1 MTSVRNCTLFIYWG
15 RRGYLSALV
24 LELAKVSDGEALFSI
39 SRQNELF
46 DQISCSGASILPVDT
61 FNRSFGAVSSLF
73 RLSQI
78 RRELLAAIEKHRV
91 GKVVVLIPHVWTPM
105 IADCLRD
112 TGAHYVVLVH
122 DATNHPGDATA
133 LVNRWLLRDALKAD
147 EVITLSSYVNSA
159 LIARFPQLR
168 GRTSNLFLP
177 VIRSSAVNGHAVNG
191 HAGNGHAVLRRPV
204 GFLFFGR
211 LLAYKGLPLFIEA
224 CELLRARGA
233 EFRIGVAGEG
243 NLGELSGRLAAL
255 NAVVT
260 NRWIAHDEVAAILSQ
275 FDCMVLSNVEASQS
289 GVVALAHGFGIPVA
303 ATPVGGLTEQIKD
316 RCSGLIARDVS
327 ASALADA
334 MELFM
339 TDAELRRRLSEGV
352 ARTQNEFSVAHFF
365 QKITE
370 RQGERIH

>member
-1 MTSVRNCTLFIYWG
+1 VTSVRNRTLFIYWG

-24 LELAKVSDGEALFSI
+24 LELAKVSDGEALFSV

-46 DQISCSGASILPVDT
+46 DQIKSSGASLLPVDT
-61 FNRSFGAVSSLF
+61 FNRSSGAIFSLF
-73 RLSQI
+73 RLSRI
-78 RRELLAAIEKHRV
+78 RRELLAAIETCQV

-105 IADCLRD
+105 IADCVRN
-112 TGAHYVVLVH
+112 TGARYVVVVH

-147 EVITLSSYVNSA
+147 EVVTLSSYVNSA
-159 LIARFPQLR
+159 LIARFPQLK
-168 GRTSNLFLP
+168 GHTSNLFLP
-177 VIRSSAVNGHAVNG
+177 VIRSSPVNGYASP
-191 HAGNGHAVLRRPV
+191 RRPV

-233 EFRIGVAGEG
+233 NFRVGVAGEG
-243 NLGELSGRLAAL
+243 NLGGSADRLAAL

-260 NRWIAHDEVAAILSQ
+260 NRWIAHDEVATIFGQ

-303 ATPVGGLTEQIKD
+303 ATPVGGLIEQIKD
-316 RCSGLIARDVS
+316 RRSGLIARDVS
-327 ASALADA
+327 AAALAEA

-339 TDAELRRRLSEGV
+339 SDAELRQQLSEGV
-352 ARTQNEFSVAHFF
+352 AKTQKELSVAHFF
-365 QKITE
+365 QRITE
-370 RQGERIH
+370 RQREKTH

>member
-1 MTSVRNCTLFIYWG
+1 VTSVRNRTLFIYWG

-24 LELAKVSDGEALFSI
+24 LELAKVSDGKALFSV

-46 DQISCSGASILPVDT
+46 DQIRSSGASILPVDT

-78 RRELLAAIEKHRV
+78 RRELLAAIEEHGV

-105 IADCLRD
+105 IADCIRN
-112 TGAHYVVLVH
+112 TGAQYVVLVH

-147 EVITLSSYVNSA
+147 EVVTLSGYVNSA
-159 LIARFPQLR
+159 LIARFPQLQ
-168 GRTSNLFLP
+168 GRTSSLFLP
-177 VIRSSAVNGHAVNG
+177 VIRSSAVNGHAVS
-191 HAGNGHAVLRRPV
+191 RRPK

-275 FDCMVLSNVEASQS
+275 YDCMVLSNVEASQS

-303 ATPVGGLTEQIKD
+303 ATPVGGLTEQIRH

-327 ASALADA
+327 ATALADA
-334 MELFM
+334 MELFI
-339 TDAELRRRLSEGV
+339 TDADLRRRLSEGV
-352 ARTQNEFSVAHFF
+352 ATTQNEFSVAHFF

-370 RQGERIH
+370 RQGEKIQ